1 MNYITAER
9 LMELKAKVDAEM
21 KRRSGYG
28 SMAGVVIPY
37 SKTPK
42 SGGSVAVKVPVH
54 PGAEVDVLGVVKV
67 LVLVPVVLGALP
79 HAVNSAMRA
88 VDTDVTRSVMVV

>member
-1 MNYITAER
+1 MNPV
-9 LMELKAKVDAEM
+9 VDA
-21 KRRSGYG
+21 
-28 SMAGVVIPY
+28 MALVLEVVLVPAM
-37 SKTPK
+37 
-42 SGGSVAVKVPVH
+42 GADLVVDQGAVADVKAPVH

>member
-1 MNYITAER
+1 MNPV
-9 LMELKAKVDAEM
+9 VDA
-21 KRRSGYG
+21 
-28 SMAGVVIPY
+28 MALVLEVVLVLVMGVDPDAVQDAA
-37 SKTPK
+37 
-42 SGGSVAVKVPVH
+42 VAVKVPVH